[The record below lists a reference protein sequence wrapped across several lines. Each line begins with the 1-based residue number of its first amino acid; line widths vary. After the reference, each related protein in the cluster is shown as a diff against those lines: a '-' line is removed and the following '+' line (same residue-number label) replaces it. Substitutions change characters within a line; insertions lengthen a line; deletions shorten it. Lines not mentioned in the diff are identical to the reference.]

1 MPSAPPAPPDRQRPN
16 GNRPGVAEKHERYE
30 TLTLTLAANALF
42 QEVGR
47 FSGTP
52 DAIDI
57 WASAA
62 GLNIRLSDLA
72 VNEVSS
78 VVTQA
83 NSTLET
89 HISRRIVE
97 AQDPTGAGTQTVH
110 VTGKWAEKRAR

>member
-1 MPSAPPAPPDRQRPN
+1 MPSAPPATPPRARAGGAP
-16 GNRPGVAEKHERYE
+16 PITSEKFERYE

-52 DAIDI
+52 DAIDV

-62 GLNIRLSDLA
+62 GLNVRLSDLA
-72 VNEVSS
+72 VNEISA
-78 VVTQA
+78 VVTVA
-83 NSTLET
+83 NDTLHT

-97 AQDPTGAGTQTVH
+97 AQDPAGGGTQSVR
-110 VTGKWAEKRAR
+110 VTGKWAERRE